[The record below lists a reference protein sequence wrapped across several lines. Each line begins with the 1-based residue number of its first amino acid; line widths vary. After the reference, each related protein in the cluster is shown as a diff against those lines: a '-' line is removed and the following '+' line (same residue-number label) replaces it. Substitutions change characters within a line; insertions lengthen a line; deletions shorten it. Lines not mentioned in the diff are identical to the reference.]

1 MQKYTAYNN
10 FAYVYNRF
18 WGEFPITILPI
29 LEEIVLK
36 DFPQNTRILDLC
48 CGTGQLAAELTK
60 QGYEVTG
67 IDSSEQM
74 LKYARMNAPTTAFI
88 PSDVRSFMLMARFNV
103 AFSTFDSLNHV
114 LEIGELEQVFGHV
127 YRQLET
133 NGVFVFDMNLEPGFL
148 HRWTVPFQIVEDD
161 VVVIVKSDY
170 DVEQKL
176 ATGNITTFTQ
186 NEDNL
191 WERNDVVLV
200 QRAYTIQEIFETL
213 ASVGFIG
220 LEVFDAVED
229 FKLDQVGRAFFRARK
244 R

>member
-18 WGEFPITILPI
+18 WGEFPVTILPI
-29 LEEIVLK
+29 LEDLVLK
-36 DFPQNTRILDLC
+36 DFPKNTRILDLC

-74 LKYARMNAPTTAFI
+74 LKYARMNSPTTAFI

-114 LEIGELEQVFGHV
+114 LEIDELEQVFGHV

-133 NGVFVFDMNLEPGFL
+133 NGVFIFDMNLEPGFL
-148 HRWTVPFQIVEDD
+148 HRWTVPIQIVEDD
-161 VVVIVKSDY
+161 VVVIINSDY
-170 DVEQKL
+170 DVEEKL

-186 NEDNL
+186 NDDNW

-200 QRAYTIQEIFETL
+200 QRAYSIQKIFETL